1 MTIQPTASATTGAA
15 ATPGLFGQSGADFT
29 MFLRLLTTQMQ
40 NQDPL
45 DPMDT
50 SQYTQ
55 QLVQYS
61 QVEQSLQQTGVLKDI
76 LARLSGSDMAQA
88 SGLIGREVEFDSA
101 VAGLTAASPAS
112 WSWSLPRN
120 AASIT
125 AEIVD
130 SSGRTVATPAIAAGA
145 ERFSWDGTLPDG
157 SRAPEGAYVLKL
169 TATDASG
176 ATIPAT
182 IHSHGRVREVLQSE
196 GELWLGIGGVSLP
209 LGELT
214 RVVAGDGE
222 PAAGA

>member
-15 ATPGLFGQSGADFT
+15 PATPGLFGQSGADFT
-29 MFLRLLTTQMQ
+29 MFLKLLSTQMQ

-76 LARLSGSDMAQA
+76 LARLSGSDMAHA

-112 WSWSLPRN
+112 WSWSLPRQS
-120 AASIT
+120 ATIT

-130 SSGRTVATPAIAAGA
+130 SSGKVVALPTVDPAAG
-145 ERFSWDGTLPDG
+145 RFTWDGTLADG
-157 SRAPEGAYVLKL
+157 SKAPEGAYVLKL
-169 TATDASG
+169 TATDAAG
-176 ATIPAT
+176 ATVPAT

-209 LGELT
+209 LGEIM
-214 RVVAGDGE
+214 RVASS
-222 PAAGA
+222 A